1 VDAQSSLRLP
11 TVVIATCDRRQ
22 RLLATLARLDA
33 LAERPPMVV
42 VDNASS
48 DGTAAA
54 ARRQFPDVKVI
65 ESGDRLGSA
74 ARTLGVEVADTPL
87 VAFSDDDSWWA
98 PGALGRAATLFEAH
112 PRLGLIAARIIVEPD
127 GRLDP
132 TCHGMRASPL
142 DDEPDLPG
150 PPVLGFLACAA
161 IARREAVLA
170 CGGFHARYG
179 FGGEEHLLAV
189 DLASAG
195 WGLAY
200 VDGVIAH
207 HEPAPGPRRWQGAD
221 ELRNLLWSTWL
232 RRPLPRA
239 LQLTGALTARGGDG
253 TMRAIAAALRGLP
266 WVMRERR
273 VVPALVERR
282 LRLLEDVN

>member
-1 VDAQSSLRLP
+1 MSTPLP
-11 TVVIATCDRRQ
+11 TVVIATRDRRQ
-22 RLLATLARLDA
+22 RLLATLAHLDA
-33 LAERPPMVV
+33 LAERPAVVV

-54 ARRQFPDVKVI
+54 ARQLPGVKVI
-65 ESGDRLGSA
+65 EAKDHLGSA
-74 ARTLGVEVADTPL
+74 ARTLGVEIADTPL

-98 PGALGRAATLFEAH
+98 PGALRRAAELFQAH
-112 PRLGLIAARIIVEPD
+112 PRLGLIAGRIIVEPD

-132 TCHGMRASPL
+132 TCHRMQVSRL
-142 DDEPDLPG
+142 EHEPDLPG

-179 FGGEEHLLAV
+179 FGGEEHLLAL
-189 DLASAG
+189 DLAAAG

-200 VDGVIAH
+200 VDGVVAH
-207 HEPAPGPRRWQGAD
+207 HEPAPGPRDWRGER
-221 ELRNLLWSTWL
+221 ELRNMLWSIWL
-232 RRPLPRA
+232 RRPLPHA
-239 LQLTGALTARGGDG
+239 LRLTSALTARGGDG
-253 TMRAIAAALRGLP
+253 TMHGLVAALRGLP

-273 VVPALVERR
+273 VVPPQLERR
-282 LRLLEDVN
+282 LRLLECDE

>member
-1 VDAQSSLRLP
+1 MGIP

-22 RLLATLARLDA
+22 RLLATLAHLDA
-33 LAERPPMVV
+33 LTERPPTIV

-48 DGTAAA
+48 DGTVTA
-54 ARRQFPDVKVI
+54 ARRQFPDVEVI

-98 PGALGRAATLFEAH
+98 PGALRLAAELFEAH

-132 TCHGMRASPL
+132 TCQMMRASPL
-142 DDEPDLPG
+142 DDGADLPG

-189 DLASAG
+189 DLAVAG

-207 HEPAPGPRRWQGAD
+207 HEPGSGPRRWQGAHQV
-221 ELRNLLWSTWL
+221 RNLLWSTWL
-232 RRPLPRA
+232 RRPLPQA
-239 LQLTGALTARGGDG
+239 LRLTGALTARGGDG
-253 TMRAIAAALRGLP
+253 TMRGFAAALRGLP
-266 WVMRERR
+266 WVVRERR
-273 VVPALVERR
+273 VVPAQVEQW
-282 LRLLEDVN
+282 LRLLERVD